1 MSLDIL
7 VPFWG
12 DPGMLKETVQS
23 VLAQTSD
30 DWLLTVVDDA
40 YPDETVAEYFAAMD
54 DPRITYLRNDE
65 NIGITAN
72 YRRCVEIATQDLVTL
87 LGCDDLL
94 LPRYVEVILA
104 AHRQFPEVAV
114 IQPGVQV
121 VDEHGAVV
129 RTLVDEVKQRLTMP
143 RGRGRRV
150 VTGER
155 LAASL
160 LRADWLYWPS
170 LAFRRETLTHT
181 GFREGLP
188 IIQDLALVIDVVAAG
203 GSLLLD
209 PEVCFSYRRHTASAS
224 SAKLLDGSRFVGE
237 REYFVI
243 AAQQMDALGWDRAT
257 RAARRHLTS
266 RLHALTLIPRAV
278 ASCNRPAVSVLAKH
292 VYGRMPRST

>member
-12 DPGMLKETVQS
+12 DPGLLKETVRS

-30 DWLLTVVDDA
+30 DWILTVVDDA
-40 YPDETVAEYFAAMD
+40 YPDETVAEYFAAID

-65 NIGITAN
+65 NVGITQN
-72 YRRCVEIATQDLVTL
+72 YRRCVELATQDLVVL

-94 LPRYVEVILA
+94 LPRYVEMVLE
-104 AHRQFPEVAV
+104 AHRHFPEVAV

-121 VDEHGAVV
+121 VDENGTVV
-129 RTLVDEVKQRLTMP
+129 RTLVDVVKQRVTMP

-150 VTGER
+150 VRGER

-170 LAFRRETLTHT
+170 LAFRRETLVRTA
-181 GFREGLP
+181 FREGLP

-203 GSLLLD
+203 GELLLE

-237 REYFVI
+237 RQYFTI
-243 AAQQMDALGWDRAT
+243 AARQMDDLGWDGAA

-266 RLHALTLIPRAV
+266 RLHALTLLPRAL
-278 ASCNRPAVSVLAKH
+278 ATRNRQAVSVLAKH
-292 VYGRMPRST
+292 VFGRMPRTA